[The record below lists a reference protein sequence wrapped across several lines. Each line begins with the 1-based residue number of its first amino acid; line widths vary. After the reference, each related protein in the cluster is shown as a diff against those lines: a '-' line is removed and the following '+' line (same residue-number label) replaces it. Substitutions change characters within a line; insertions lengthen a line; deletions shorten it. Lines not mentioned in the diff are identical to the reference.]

1 MDQHVK
7 ARLTKVLDAEGLDA
21 LVATTPEN
29 LQYVTGF
36 RSIAHALFRG
46 LELYGVFTRQGV
58 GLVIPFIDSTGVS
71 ADGIEVDRIACYGNF
86 FFNYTDEPGPIATR
100 VREITSRPAA
110 GPGEALREVLGGF
123 GVTGRRIAVDEAG
136 VFPATWQR
144 LGEQLAG
151 TTIAPAY
158 AHFRTAR
165 MVKSPVEVARLEKAA
180 RIAEDGIAAIWGML
194 KAGVTER
201 EAASAFE
208 QEVIR
213 RGAQTF
219 FTVVTIGP
227 HRAALADVYAS
238 ETALK
243 AGDLVRLDLGCVY
256 QGYRSDIS
264 RTAVLGTPTE
274 KQRRYYDAIRDGEK
288 AAIAAMKPGMPVSQI
303 FEIGMKVT
311 REAGMPHYQRNHVGH
326 GIGLEPYDPPTINAA
341 GQTVL
346 EPGMVFCV
354 ETPYYEHGWGGIQVE
369 DAVEITAAGV
379 RRLTQSSQELQI
391 LG

>member
-86 FFNYTDEPGPIATR
+86 FFNYTDQPGPIGTR

-110 GPGEALREVLGGF
+110 GPGEALREVLGAF

-151 TTIAPAY
+151 TTITPAY
-158 AHFRTAR
+158 AHFRIAR

-201 EAASAFE
+201 EAAMVFE
-208 QEVIR
+208 QEVLR
-213 RGAQTF
+213 KGAQPF
-219 FTVVTIGP
+219 FTVVTMG

-238 ETALK
+238 DTALK
-243 AGDLVRLDLGCVY
+243 AGDVIRFDLGCVY

-264 RTAVLGTPTE
+264 RTAVLGTPSE
-274 KQRRYYDAIRDGEK
+274 KQRRYYNAARDGEI
-288 AAIAAMKPGMPVSQI
+288 AAIAAMMPGVPVSQI
-303 FEIGMKVT
+303 FETAMRVT
-311 REAGMPHYQRNHVGH
+311 RERGMPHYERHHVGH

-341 GQTVL
+341 THTAL

-354 ETPYYEHGWGGIQVE
+354 ETPYYEHGWGGVQVE
-369 DAVEITAAGV
+369 DAVEITAGGV
-379 RRLTQSSQELQI
+379 RRLTQSSQELAI

>member
-1 MDQHVK
+1 MDPHVK
-7 ARLTKVLDAEGLDA
+7 SRLTKVLDAEGLDA
-21 LVATTPEN
+21 LVASTPEN

-58 GLVIPFIDSTGVS
+58 GLVIPFIDATGVS
-71 ADGIEVDRIACYGNF
+71 ADGIQVDRLACYGKF
-86 FFNYTDEPGPIATR
+86 FFNYDAQPGAIGTR
-100 VREITSRPAA
+100 VREITGKAMA
-110 GPGEALREVLGGF
+110 GPGEALREVVGGLGAL
-123 GVTGRRIAVDEAG
+123 GRRIGLDEAG

-151 TTIAPAY
+151 TTMVPAY

-165 MVKSPVEVARLEKAA
+165 MIKSAEEVRRLERAA
-180 RIAEDGIAAIWGML
+180 LIAEDGVAAVLGML

-201 EAASAFE
+201 EAAMVFE

-213 RGAQTF
+213 RGAQPF
-219 FTVVTIGP
+219 FTVVTVGT
-227 HRAALADVYAS
+227 RAALADVYAS
-238 ETALK
+238 DTALK
-243 AGDLVRLDLGCVY
+243 PGDLIRFDLGCVY

-274 KQRRYYDAIRDGEK
+274 KQLRYYNAARDGEK
-288 AAIAAMKPGMPVSQI
+288 AAIAAMKPGVSVSQI
-303 FEIGMKVT
+303 FELAVKVT
-311 REAGMPHYQRNHVGH
+311 RENGMPHYERHHVGH

-341 GQTVL
+341 AAGPL

-354 ETPYYEHGWGGIQVE
+354 ETPYYEHGWGGVQVE

-379 RRLTQSSQELQI
+379 RRLTQSSQELAV